1 MAKTNIFGER
11 WEKVELPHIGEGGQ
25 GYIYKVKDLTGEYSY
40 DCVLKVFK
48 GIKRIDRINNEIKA
62 LQKLDH
68 PQIVPILDFSITDKE
83 AYFVTK
89 QFSKHTLADL
99 APLAPL
105 KALEIFVDICEPIVY
120 AHSKG
125 IVHRDLK
132 PENIVFDD
140 DKPVIL
146 DFGLCFFTDEEDN
159 RLTATIEQI
168 GSRYFI
174 PPELERGKSEN
185 ISEASDSYT
194 LGKILYFS
202 LTKKLIAREDFTGS
216 NSLSVML
223 KNPQLDYITQ
233 RILEKSVTEHL
244 DKRISVSDLQKEAET
259 VRRLIYEH
267 FHPNQLGSRCRF
279 CGEGTYQ
286 TMVESLDGLKAWNYM
301 QSSIVRDHEGK
312 IISSSSYPSDFLLN
326 CRAIACDTCGNI
338 QWFRIKPNP

>member
-11 WEKVELPHIGEGGQ
+11 WEKVELPHIGKGGQ

-233 RILEKSVTEHL
+233 RILEKSV
-244 DKRISVSDLQKEAET
+244 RIS
-259 VRRLIYEH
+259 
-267 FHPNQLGSRCRF
+267 
-279 CGEGTYQ
+279 
-286 TMVESLDGLKAWNYM
+286 
-301 QSSIVRDHEGK
+301 
-312 IISSSSYPSDFLLN
+312 
-326 CRAIACDTCGNI
+326 
-338 QWFRIKPNP
+338 